1 MDRDEL
7 LDALIGQALPE
18 WAIEVVSLNSVV
30 AAQLGVTDTDVQ
42 CLHILGQYGPAT
54 PGALARH
61 VNLTSGSASR
71 MIDRLEAAGCV
82 RRVPDAADRRKVLI
96 EPTGEGLARVSAA
109 YAGLVERTR
118 SDLSGFSDAELAAV
132 LRFVRSATAS
142 TAASR
147 WQG

>member
-1 MDRDEL
+1 MDRDKL
-7 LDALIGQALPE
+7 MDALVGQALPE

-42 CLHILGQYGPAT
+42 CLHVLGQYGPAT
-54 PGALARH
+54 PGALARQ

-71 MIDRLEAAGCV
+71 MIDRLESAGCV

-96 EPTGEGLARVSAA
+96 EPTEEGLARVAAA

-118 SDLSGFSDAELAAV
+118 ADLSGFSDAELATV
-132 LRFVRSATAS
+132 LRFVRSAASS

-147 WQG
+147 